1 MPRTEQDVRENPKAG
16 DSILIG
22 KTFLE
27 CTARGTGR
35 SWQMVYV
42 IEETLTWGDVASNMD
57 YRTWRNLAK
66 DSRIIHAAD

>member
-1 MPRTEQDVRENPKAG
+1 MPRTKQDVREKPKAG

-22 KTFLE
+22 KTFLR
-27 CTARGTGR
+27 CTARGRGR
-35 SWQMVYV
+35 SWQMVYA
-42 IEETLTWGDVASNMD
+42 IEETLTWGHVASHMD

>member
-1 MPRTEQDVRENPKAG
+1 MAERDPRRDPKAG

-22 KTFLE
+22 KTFIR
-27 CTARGTGR
+27 CTARGRGR
-35 SWQMVYV
+35 SWQMVYA
-42 IEETLTWGDVASNMD
+42 IEETLTWGHVASNMD

>member
-1 MPRTEQDVRENPKAG
+1 MARTEQDVRENPKAG

-22 KTFLE
+22 KTFIR

-35 SWQMVYV
+35 SWQMVCA

-66 DSRIIHAAD
+66 DSRIIHVAD

>member
-1 MPRTEQDVRENPKAG
+1 MAKRDPRLNPKAG

-22 KTFLE
+22 KTFIE

-42 IEETLTWGDVASNMD
+42 IEETLTWGHVASNMD
-57 YRTWRNLAK
+57 YRTWRKLAK